1 MRKIMIFIAALF
13 LIILITIATANNVNN
28 EISLNPNY
36 FFKSPYEERLDLT
49 IETEGEIV
57 VLSPSGDFY
66 YKNPLGLYSVLS
78 KSDTTIKSLKID
90 ETANTLLKSDIEPN
104 HMTIRLKDND
114 AVVYESISDLLAS
127 IDKNG
132 AYPVVIDVTWE
143 KLDGKDY
150 YGSLQYRVDLD
161 VTLHPELQ
169 IKTVD
174 NFPGN
179 ILVLTV
185 SNIKDGYRTELT
197 TDLSHGSISSAPM
210 GDSLVYFIP
219 VDIWAK
225 AGDYVVNIEIKN
237 DVEQIIANLSHTV
250 NINDKN
256 FVTQYLYISEE
267 VYETTNSDAAYKEFR
282 ERAQAARTVSTMK
295 KLWDGEF
302 ILPVKDDHV
311 LTTDYGEIRYVNDRI
326 TSSRHSGL
334 DLAAP
339 TGTEIFACNS
349 GNVVLSEYLILT
361 GNTIIIDHGLGVFT
375 SYYHLDTLS
384 SQEGDF
390 VSKGDFVGTMGSTG
404 FSTGPH
410 LHWSISIYNTYV
422 NTWQVL
428 EYDLLP

>member
-1 MRKIMIFIAALF
+1 MRKIMVFTVALF

-28 EISLNPNY
+28 EIRLNPNY
-36 FFKSPYEERLDLT
+36 FFKSPYKDKLDLS
-49 IETEGEIV
+49 IETEGEILA
-57 VLSPSGDFY
+57 LSPSGDFY
-66 YKNPLGLYSVLS
+66 YKNPLGLYTVMS
-78 KSDTTIKSLKID
+78 KSESTVKSLEID
-90 ETANTLLKSDIEPN
+90 ETANSVLQFNIEPN
-104 HMTIRLKDND
+104 HIAIRIQGND
-114 AVVYESISDLLAS
+114 AIVYESISDLLAS
-127 IDKNG
+127 FNKNG
-132 AYPVVIDVTWE
+132 IYPVVIDADWD
-143 KLDGKDY
+143 KLDDKDY
-150 YGSLQYRVDLD
+150 YGSLQYRVEFD
-161 VTLHPELQ
+161 VTLHPEIQ
-169 IKTVD
+169 IKTD
-174 NFPGN
+174 ANFPGN
-179 ILVLTV
+179 ILILSVT
-185 SNIKDGYRTELT
+185 NIKEGYLTELT
-197 TDLSHGSISSAPM
+197 TDLSHGSISNAPI

-219 VDIWAK
+219 IDIWAE
-225 AGDYVVNIEIKN
+225 AGDYAFNVEIKN
-237 DVEQIIANLSHTV
+237 DVEEIIANLSHTV
-250 NINDKN
+250 KINDKS
-256 FVTQYLYISEE
+256 FVTQYLYISEQ

-302 ILPVKDDHV
+302 ILPVKDDYV

-339 TGTEIFACNS
+339 TGTEIYACNS
-349 GNVVLSEYLILT
+349 GNIVLSEYLILT
-361 GNTIIIDHGLGVFT
+361 GNTIIIDHGMGVFT

-390 VSKGDFVGTMGSTG
+390 VNKGDFVGTMGSTG

>member
-28 EISLNPNY
+28 EIRLNPNY
-36 FFKSPYEERLDLT
+36 FFKSPYEEKLDLT
-49 IETEGEIV
+49 IETEGET
-57 VLSPSGDFY
+57 LALFPSGDFY
-66 YKNPLGLYSVLS
+66 YKNPLGLYTVMS
-78 KSDTTIKSLKID
+78 KSESTVKSLKID
-90 ETANTLLKSDIEPN
+90 ETANTTLQFDIEPN
-104 HMTIRLKDND
+104 HMTIRLQDND
-114 AVVYESISDLLAS
+114 ALIYESISDFLAS

-132 AYPVVIDVTWE
+132 IYSVVIDVDWD
-143 KLDGKDY
+143 KLDDKDY
-150 YGSLQYRVDLD
+150 HGSLQYRVEFD
-161 VTLHPELQ
+161 VTLHPEIQ
-169 IKTVD
+169 IKTD
-174 NFPGN
+174 SNFPGN
-179 ILVLTV
+179 ILILTV
-185 SNIKDGYRTELT
+185 TNIKDGYLTELS
-197 TDLSHGSISSAPM
+197 TDLSHGSISNALV

-219 VDIWAK
+219 IDIWAK
-225 AGDYVVNIEIKN
+225 AGDYAFNVEIK
-237 DVEQIIANLSHTV
+237 DDAEETIANLSRSV
-250 NINDKN
+250 KINDKD

-295 KLWDGEF
+295 KLWEGEF

-349 GNVVLSEYLILT
+349 GNIVLSEYLILT

-375 SYYHLDTLS
+375 SYYHLYTLS

-428 EYDLLP
+428 ESDLLP